1 MSIELNKMAMEE
13 KRMEKCTKLA
23 IEICIASPIVI
34 VAICFI
40 ISGIL
45 RSF

>member
-1 MSIELNKMAMEE
+1 MNLNNLAMEE
-13 KRMEKCTKLA
+13 KRMEKCTKSA
-23 IEICIASPIVI
+23 IEICFASPII
-34 VAICFI
+34 ILAICFI